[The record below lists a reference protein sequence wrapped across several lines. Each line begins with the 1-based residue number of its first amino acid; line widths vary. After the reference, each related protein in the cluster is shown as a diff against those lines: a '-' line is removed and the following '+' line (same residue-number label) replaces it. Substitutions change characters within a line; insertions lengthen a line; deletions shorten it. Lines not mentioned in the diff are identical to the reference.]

1 MMHIQKVKVICS
13 VASKEIKEYLA
24 VFDNVIKQFSPRHIL
39 HHHEDICGG
48 TDHLIPVQTEKP
60 NKQSNQA
67 TGVYRLVIQQAIGL

>member
-13 VASKEIKEYLA
+13 AASKEIKEYLA
-24 VFDNVIKQFSPRHIL
+24 VFDDVIKQFSPRHIL

-60 NKQSNQA
+60 NKQRNQV
-67 TGVYRLVIQQAIGL
+67 TGVYR